1 MAMGSSQSLVAR
13 LNPPGD
19 PEESLSLG
27 PASNKQQREIG
38 SLAMLRFALSYTT
51 ISHRFCRGEI
61 DVPHHEPRWP
71 MEKWTI
77 DVACRAE
84 HFGPGAKGLPKGLT
98 TRDRRLELVEGKLP
112 YSVSRTTYIEACRNE
127 TFTISG
133 CREFRAHHDIV
144 FDQEYSG
151 MVSRFLSLLGD
162 HSLSVCA
169 PSVKAAFSYTLSTT
183 STRGSLEAIG

>member
-1 MAMGSSQSLVAR
+1 MANPAMAMGSSQSLVAR

-38 SLAMLRFALSYTT
+38 SLAMLRFALNYTT
-51 ISHRFCRGEI
+51 ISHRFCREI
-61 DVPHHEPRWP
+61 DVPHREPRWP

-98 TRDRRLELVEGKLP
+98 TRDRRPELGKANCLTAHLGLHISRHAEMKSLQYLGAGNSEHIMT
-112 YSVSRTTYIEACRNE
+112 YSSIKGIQGWYPDSCL
-127 TFTISG
+127 
-133 CREFRAHHDIV
+133 
-144 FDQEYSG
+144 YSG
-151 MVSRFLSLLGD
+151 IIL
-162 HSLSVCA
+162 
-169 PSVKAAFSYTLSTT
+169 
-183 STRGSLEAIG
+183 